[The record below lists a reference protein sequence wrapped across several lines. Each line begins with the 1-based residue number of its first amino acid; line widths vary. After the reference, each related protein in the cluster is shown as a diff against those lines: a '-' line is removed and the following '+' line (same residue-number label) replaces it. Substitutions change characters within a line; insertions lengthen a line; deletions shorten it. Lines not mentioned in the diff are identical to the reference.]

1 MNKFSFMGAIML
13 SAVAFCS
20 CENPNFMLDDEDV
33 PTTNPS
39 TNGKAVKVSLRSAS
53 TAPIE
58 YPVRIYAFDENN
70 ICRGSA
76 IIADEAENT
85 TTMKLPKGVYRMTAV
100 SLPDAYPFA
109 DSGISPSSILQM
121 PEGGHALSPFS
132 TGNAD
137 ITVSSSA
144 SQSVSIRM
152 GYRQAAVNV
161 ALLNTP
167 ANVTG
172 MDISLS
178 SPYRTMS
185 IGGSYGDAKSVTVPC
200 VRSGDAWDTGTFYIM
215 PTQQSQ
221 TVLTMHLTLADGSSE
236 SYSYTY
242 NAALDAGTPYVFTGK
257 YDSVES
263 SADISASIQGGEWGA
278 PVAADFCFGPGADE
292 DTEKNSTTW
301 YVASLPKAGDV
312 VNGHVVIAS
321 SGTSSAEAELLLV
334 SLDEWSNVY
343 SIENEEKAAE
353 TTSIVNNYSED
364 GLREWRIPT
373 EAEARLLHDM
383 YSDDASLASIN
394 TIIANAGGV
403 KLAKK
408 KSNGDNLRYLCGEGR
423 STFTFAIN
431 GNINSAGRT
440 VTYNMRLVK
449 SIKAMLKQ

>member
-20 CENPNFMLDDEDV
+20 CENPNFMLDDEEGV
-33 PTTNPS
+33 TNEPS
-39 TNGKAVKVSLRSAS
+39 NGKAVRVSLRSAS
-53 TAPIE
+53 TMPIG
-58 YPVRIYAFDENN
+58 YPVRIYAFDEGDV
-70 ICRGSA
+70 CRGA
-76 IIADEAENT
+76 AVITDEAESAV
-85 TTMKLPKGVYRMTAV
+85 TMKLPKGVYRMTAV

-109 DSGISPSSILQM
+109 ESNISLSSVLQM
-121 PEGGHALSPFS
+121 PEGGYALSPFS

-185 IGGSYGDAKSVTVPC
+185 IGGSYGDAKSVTIPC
-200 VRSGDAWDTGTFYIM
+200 VKSGDAWETGTFYIM

-242 NAALDAGTPYVFTGK
+242 NATLNAGVPYVFTGK
-257 YDSVES
+257 YDSGES

-278 PVAADFCFGPGADE
+278 PVAADFSFGPGADE
-292 DTEKNSTTW
+292 DAERNGTTW
-301 YVASLPKAGDV
+301 YVASLPEAGDV

-343 SIENEEKAAE
+343 SVENEERAAE
-353 TTSIVNNYSED
+353 TTAIVGNYSED

-383 YSDDASLASIN
+383 YCDDTALAGIN
-394 TIIANAGGV
+394 SVIANAGGV
-403 KLAKK
+403 RLSKK
-408 KSNGDNLRYLCGEGR
+408 KPNGDNLRYLCEGGR
-423 STFTFAIN
+423 STFSFLIT
-431 GNINSAGRT
+431 GNILSAGKT
-440 VTYNMRLVK
+440 VTYSLRLVK
-449 SIKAMLKQ
+449 SIKAVLKQ